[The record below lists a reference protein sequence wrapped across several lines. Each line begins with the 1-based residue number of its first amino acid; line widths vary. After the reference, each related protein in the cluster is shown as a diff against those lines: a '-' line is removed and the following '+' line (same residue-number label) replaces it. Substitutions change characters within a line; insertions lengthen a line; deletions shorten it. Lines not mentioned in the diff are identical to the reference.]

1 MNAKTEL
8 LKDLVNK
15 QIKCA
20 SITHEDY
27 KIGLNEEINLR
38 VNFNEA
44 EFNEFLNKLDFE
56 YDSGYG
62 CQYLFG
68 VIWLQDGT
76 WFSRYEYD
84 GSEYWIHNQCPEIPS
99 ELL

>member
-8 LKDLVNK
+8 LEELVNK

-20 SITHEDY
+20 SITHECYRID
-27 KIGLNEEINLR
+27 KKEFNLK
-38 VNFNEA
+38 VGFNEA

-56 YDSGYG
+56 YDDGYG
-62 CQYLFG
+62 TQELHG
-68 VIWLQDGT
+68 LVWLQDGT
-76 WFSRYEYD
+76 WLSRHEYD
-84 GSEYWIHNQCPEIPS
+84 GSEYWVHNQLPEIPS